1 MLDFLITHILPISY
15 ALFFGF
21 VLYKNTFIKIA
32 GVKPIFTLLFLY
44 GKIFTGLLYTFI
56 MLQYIPAAAADIELF
71 FGGGLEMYDAFWK
84 APAAFPQYLA
94 ETFTISDFNIGNT
107 DSDFIRTVFD
117 GIKFIHFLLNFLSG
131 GELYTNIVLFNCLAA
146 WLFLRCWVYLKMI
159 FNHPW
164 LGTWVYLFPSSFFFT
179 SVILKEGIELSIIS
193 AIIPLLYLLS
203 QKRTIG
209 RVFGLILLF
218 FLLFFFKYLVAAT
231 FCASFLLFVLFR
243 QLPRYRI
250 WIASLSAIAFLLFF
264 FNAGY
269 IHPSL
274 DLPTYIIER
283 RLEFLELEANTELL
297 MRPLEPSALSFAN
310 ALPEAIHNV
319 LFRPWPGEG
328 GKLTY
333 LIFSAEIIAFW
344 ILMAF
349 LILRKKQTGLMK
361 SGPEAWAFL
370 LFACINLVI
379 IGYTITNI
387 GAIIRYRSIFM
398 PGIGYFLWMCCGGQ
412 VFFQRATRR
421 FQRLLSFGAKS

>member
-1 MLDFLITHILPISY
+1 MRSRFLGEAGFPRWFV
-15 ALFFGF
+15 LFF
-21 VLYKNTFIKIA
+21 
-32 GVKPIFTLLFLY
+32 FT
-44 GKIFTGLLYTFI
+44 GKILTGILYTWV
-56 MLQYIPAAAADIELF
+56 MLQFIPTATKDIELF

-131 GELYTNIVLFNCLAA
+131 GELYTNVLLFNCLAA
-146 WLFLRCWVYLKMI
+146 CLFLRCWVYLKKI
-159 FNHPW
+159 FGQPW
-164 LGTWVYLFPSSFFFT
+164 LGAWVFLFPSAFFFT
-179 SVILKEGIELSIIS
+179 SVILKEGIELSLIS

-209 RVFGLILLF
+209 RVLSLILLL

-231 FCASFLLFVLFR
+231 FLASLVLYMIFKRFPQYPKWISAFAVISFLVL
-243 QLPRYRI
+243 
-250 WIASLSAIAFLLFF
+250 F
-264 FNAGY
+264 FNAGL

-274 DLPTYIIER
+274 DLPQYIIER
-283 RLEFLELEANTELL
+283 RLEFLELEANTELV
-297 MRPLEPSALSFAN
+297 MRPLEPTALSFAK

-333 LIFSAEIIAFW
+333 LIFSAEIMVFW
-344 ILMAF
+344 GLMAW
-349 LILRKKQTGLMK
+349 LVLPRKQRVIMK
-361 SGPEAWAFL
+361 SGPEGWAFL
-370 LFACINLVI
+370 LFALINLLI
-379 IGYTITNI
+379 IGYTITNT

-398 PGIGYFLWMCCGGQ
+398 PGIGYFIWMCCGGQ
-412 VFFQRATRR
+412 YFFHHLTGR
-421 FQRLLSFGAKS
+421 FRRLLPFAARD